1 MIGLSELHGLIVH
14 LPLLA
19 VPTLALLLVLA
30 RLGRGGDVPLR
41 AEPWVFGAAA
51 AGSVVAVGSG
61 LLVFQNA
68 RTELRSQQWLG
79 FAHLLM
85 GLALAALLVVVG
97 WYRRRRHK
105 RALPGLRAETLLAV
119 SLAAL
124 ALVVAG
130 GYVGG
135 RMVYVQGVGVARG
148 GGFAQTAKGAELLAA
163 GLAAGRSQVQLG
175 KQAFQTGLA
184 CAQCHGMDAKGGSA
198 PPLAGGISIDSFRQT
213 HGRGLFPRSVV
224 GDRMMAAV
232 NAWLKTLPYVPHG
245 DG

>member
-163 GLAAGRSQVQLG
+163 
-175 KQAFQTGLA
+175 
-184 CAQCHGMDAKGGSA
+184 
-198 PPLAGGISIDSFRQT
+198 
-213 HGRGLFPRSVV
+213 
-224 GDRMMAAV
+224 
-232 NAWLKTLPYVPHG
+232 
-245 DG
+245 